1 MVFHDGGCK
10 QRSFCTNL
18 QIHSRGILVACKK
31 CKKRV
36 YYVIRKDPGLFLL
49 NYRVICQLSKS
60 CCGRDGY
67 LIVLYSGFII
77 KHIWVFS
84 DEHGITRSTSSLS
97 FARILHEGLGITQSD
112 SPFCYHSQ
120 SWDLRSHSQL
130 IVTGASVKITFLV
143 PKTRIL

>member
-1 MVFHDGGCK
+1 MVSHDGGCK

-60 CCGRDGY
+60 SCGERWISDC
-67 LIVLYSGFII
+67 IVQ
-77 KHIWVFS
+77 W
-84 DEHGITRSTSSLS
+84 
-97 FARILHEGLGITQSD
+97 LH
-112 SPFCYHSQ
+112 H
-120 SWDLRSHSQL
+120 
-130 IVTGASVKITFLV
+130 
-143 PKTRIL
+143 

>member
-1 MVFHDGGCK
+1 MVSHYGGCK
-10 QRSFCTNL
+10 RRSFCTNL

-49 NYRVICQLSKS
+49 NYRVICELSKS

-77 KHIWVFS
+77 KHI
-84 DEHGITRSTSSLS
+84 
-97 FARILHEGLGITQSD
+97 
-112 SPFCYHSQ
+112 
-120 SWDLRSHSQL
+120 
-130 IVTGASVKITFLV
+130 
-143 PKTRIL
+143 